1 VDEVGRILPL
11 IFKKE
16 IRRSEP
22 HLLDILIPLWPRI
35 AGKIMAQHS
44 LPVAFEAG
52 VLTLTTDC
60 ATWGGQL
67 RHMTEEI
74 RAGVNSFLGQPI
86 VKKLVVKKTAQ
97 PGLFLTQEPVGK
109 ATPRTPPGARG
120 TVDTASIAD
129 PETRDALAG
138 SYAKYFARNRG

>member
-1 VDEVGRILPL
+1 VDQVGRILPL

-35 AGKIMAQHS
+35 AGKNMAQHS

-74 RAGVNSFLGQPI
+74 RAGVNSFLGQPS
-86 VKKLVVKKTAQ
+86 VKKLVVKKIAQ
-97 PGLFLTQEPVGK
+97 PGLFFAQEPVGK
-109 ATPRTPPGARG
+109 ATPRTPPGPHG
-120 TVDTASIAD
+120 MVDTASITD
-129 PETRDALAG
+129 PETRDALAD
-138 SYAKYFARNRG
+138 SYAKYFARHRR